1 MDLTTTPRATLAEGA
16 ALSGVRVVDL
26 TQFEAGT
33 SCTEALAWLGAEVI
47 KVEPPGTG
55 EQGRH
60 ASRDVPEWDA
70 MYFVTLNANKRS
82 ITLNLKTEQGQAV
95 IRDLIRE
102 SDVFVENFAP
112 GAIERLGLDYETVSA
127 LNPRIVYGSIKGFD
141 PDGPMGQ
148 MLAFDAIAQAAGGI
162 MSVTGLPGGVPLKP
176 GPSFGDTGTGLHLAI
191 GILAALLQRHTTG
204 RGQLVRVA
212 MQDAMLNFLRQNMS
226 NVKPGDPPAG
236 RNGNRSALGTGPA
249 DIFPCKPFGP
259 NDFVYLYT
267 SRAGDRQWERLLE
280 VIGRIDLIG
289 DPRYATPELRGSH
302 PDEILALFSDWT
314 SQYTKFEIVDIL
326 GPKGVPVAPIMDTRD
341 LYADEYLNRS
351 GAMVTVGHK
360 QRGRVTFPGWPV
372 KMSDSNV
379 PVVAAP
385 LLGEDTESVLTKIL
399 GRTPEQVEEMR
410 RAGAI

>member
-1 MDLTTTPRATLAEGA
+1 MELTTAPRSSRTEGA

-82 ITLNLKTEQGQAV
+82 ITLNLKTEAGQAA

-112 GAIERLGLDYETVSA
+112 GAIERLGLDYKTVSA
-127 LNPRIVYGSIKGFD
+127 LNPRIIYGSIKGFD
-141 PDGPMGQ
+141 PDGPMGHV
-148 MLAFDAIAQAAGGI
+148 LAFDPIAQASGGI
-162 MSVTGLPGGVPLKP
+162 MSVTGLPEGIPLKT
-176 GPSFGDTGTGLHLAI
+176 GPSFGDTGTGVHLAI
-191 GILAALLQRHTTG
+191 GILAALVQRYATG

-212 MQDAMLNFLRQNMS
+212 MQEAMLNFLRQNMS
-226 NVKPGDPPAG
+226 KVKPGDPPAG

-259 NDFVYLYT
+259 NDYVYLYT

-280 VIGRIDLIG
+280 VIGRPDLIG
-289 DPRYATPELRGSH
+289 DPRYATPELRGSR

-314 SQYTKFEIVDIL
+314 KQYTKFEIVEIL
-326 GPKGVPVAPIMDTRD
+326 GPKGVPVAPVMDTRD
-341 LYADEYLNRS
+341 LYNDEYLNQN
-351 GAMVTVGHK
+351 GAIVTVEHK

-372 KMSDSNV
+372 KMSDSQV

-385 LLGEDTESVLTKIL
+385 LLGEDTESVLTEIL
-399 GRTPEQVEEMR
+399 GRSPEQVEEMR
-410 RAGAI
+410 RAGTI